1 MCIQYLSA
9 IVGTVF
15 GEDAVDLWVLDG
27 AEHQSLAIVLGPVV
41 QAPHPH
47 PGEVHTMRVQRL
59 QVHVVH
65 HVLQRRIVQK
75 HSGQFVK
82 GCIMKISQ
90 TLKSQTVTR
99 SVKAPVEF
107 S

>member
-41 QAPHPH
+41 QVPHPH

-59 QVHVVH
+59 QVHVFH
-65 HVLQRRIVQK
+65 HVLQRSEFFSSKIVQK
-75 HSGQFVK
+75 HSVSLSK
-82 GCIMKISQ
+82 
-90 TLKSQTVTR
+90 V
-99 SVKAPVEF
+99 V
-107 S
+107 